1 MSTVTSSLNKWQ
13 KNKLCSLLNHANL
26 CLLFK
31 ASVHGFTAA
40 AFHQK
45 CNMQGPTVI
54 VAYNKAG
61 YVFGAFTSK
70 DFRQTNQNTADDKAF
85 LFSFND
91 KEMKEDPLR
100 VVSGNPQYAFTDN
113 GPNFGS
119 LVFLHNNTATV
130 HSNPGTYQFVPQ
142 KMHGNNL
149 QLAECEVYRVEDSR
163 GLMEKPWRN
172 VQWNSEKRQA
182 HLSTISSW
190 KPSVNSVKQAR
201 ILLVG
206 PVGAG
211 KSSFFNSINS
221 VFKGYVSIQANTGI
235 AGTSLTT
242 QFRTY
247 YIKPSNSVT
256 HVPFTLCDSMG
267 LEDGEN
273 SGLDVEDFTS
283 ILKGHVQDKYQFNP
297 LVPIQP
303 GSPHFNKSPGL
314 KDKIHCVVYVIDIS
328 RVKLLPDKMIEK
340 FVAFRKK
347 ANHLSIPQL
356 VLLTKVDEACPLV
369 AEDVKNVYQSHYINT
384 MMQEISTK
392 LGVSLSAV
400 VPVKNYYQELEIDS
414 QTDILL
420 LNAVVQML
428 RAAEGYFDD
437 FYNPEE
443 KSE

>member
-1 MSTVTSSLNKWQ
+1 MATMPLHFT
-13 KNKLCSLLNHANL
+13 KN
-26 CLLFK
+26 
-31 ASVHGFTAA
+31 
-40 AFHQK
+40 
-45 CNMQGPTVI
+45 
-54 VAYNKAG
+54 
-61 YVFGAFTSK
+61 
-70 DFRQTNQNTADDKAF
+70 
-85 LFSFND
+85 
-91 KEMKEDPLR
+91 
-100 VVSGNPQYAFTDN
+100 
-113 GPNFGS
+113 
-119 LVFLHNNTATV
+119 
-130 HSNPGTYQFVPQ
+130 
-142 KMHGNNL
+142 KMHGNDL
-149 QLAECEVYRVEDSR
+149 QLTECEVYRVEDSG

-172 VQWNSEKRQA
+172 VQWNSERRQA
-182 HLSTISSW
+182 LLSTISGW
-190 KPSVNSVKQAR
+190 KPSVSSVKQAR

-211 KSSFFNSINS
+211 KSSFYNSINS
-221 VFKGYVSIQANTGI
+221 ACKGYVSIQANTGT

-273 SGLDVEDFTS
+273 TGLDVDDFTS
-283 ILKGHVQDKYQFNP
+283 ILKGHIKDKYQFNP
-297 LVPIQP
+297 SMPIQP
-303 GSPHFNKSPGL
+303 DSPHFNKSPGL
-314 KDKIHCVVYVIDIS
+314 KDKIHCVVFVIDIS
-328 RVKLLPDKMIEK
+328 RVKLLSDKMIEK
-340 FVAFRKK
+340 FVVFRKK
-347 ANHLSIPQL
+347 ANRLCIPQR

-369 AEDVKNVYQSHYINT
+369 AEDLKNIYQSHYINK
-384 MMQEISTK
+384 MMQEITTK

-443 KSE
+443 RSE